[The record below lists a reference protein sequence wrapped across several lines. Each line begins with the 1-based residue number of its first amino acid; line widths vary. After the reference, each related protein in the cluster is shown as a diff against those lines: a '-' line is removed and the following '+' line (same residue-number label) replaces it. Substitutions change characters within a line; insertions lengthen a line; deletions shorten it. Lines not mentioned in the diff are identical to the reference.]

1 LVLVC
6 RGCSYDEAAL
16 AIGRE
21 FGVRPSK
28 ASVSRWVTERTLPYL
43 EIREKM
49 AVADGPLVR
58 SYPFTHNGLNY
69 RYQVHL
75 GKLVFAK
82 AFSGLAGYLTGL
94 PNWLDHTLFSRASHC
109 SQMEL
114 GTNPGLKNHTGTRL
128 SKMTAEA
135 VPLAATNHQRHNTVE
150 DYFLNGDRNTI
161 ATEIPVY
168 FRHSEY
174 GLTAGHIDL
183 LQVSGGE
190 VQILDYKPNAAREKP
205 SKVVSQLSLYAEAL
219 SRRAKL
225 PIEKIRCGYFDE
237 QNVYFFR
244 PVVGKKASNRK
255 TSSSPSKG
263 KSQFTLYQSD
273 RTSYHGKKRKSGHD
287 L

>member
-1 LVLVC
+1 MKEPGTMNCPHCRSDHVVKAGVRRLKTGPARQLYRCNDCCRRFSTLQRHGKRTPGGAILRALVLVC
-6 RGCSYDEAAL
+6 RGCSYDEASL

-28 ASVSRWVTERTLPYL
+28 ASISRWVTERTLPYL

-58 SYPFTHNGLNY
+58 SYLFTHNGLNY
-69 RYQVHL
+69 R
-75 GKLVFAK
+75 
-82 AFSGLAGYLTGL
+82 
-94 PNWLDHTLFSRASHC
+94 
-109 SQMEL
+109 
-114 GTNPGLKNHTGTRL
+114 
-128 SKMTAEA
+128 
-135 VPLAATNHQRHNTVE
+135 
-150 DYFLNGDRNTI
+150 FLNGDRNTI

-225 PIEKIRCGYFDE
+225 PVEKIRCGYFDE
-237 QNVYFFR
+237 QNAYFFR
-244 PVVGKKASNRK
+244 PVVGKKASKGK
-255 TSSSPSKG
+255 TSSIPNKG
-263 KSQFTLYQSD
+263 ESQFSLYQSD